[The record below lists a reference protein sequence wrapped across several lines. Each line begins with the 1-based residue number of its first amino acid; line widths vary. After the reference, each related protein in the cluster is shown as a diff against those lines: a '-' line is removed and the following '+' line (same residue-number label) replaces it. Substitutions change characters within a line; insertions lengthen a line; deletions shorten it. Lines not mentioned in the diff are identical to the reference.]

1 MVSTRDTGR
10 PQSLKIT
17 AREALGSAKR
27 HRQEGRRHQADAE
40 LRRAAEARHLLI
52 INYNTPRLEK
62 EFEDSIDT
70 FDGDPPDFAPKGESF
85 QAARRRR
92 ALAAHLYNWDKGSPQ
107 P

>member
-40 LRRAAEARHLLI
+40 LRRAAEARQTLIDDYKTPTLERELLQNI
-52 INYNTPRLEK
+52 EG
-62 EFEDSIDT
+62 S
-70 FDGDPPDFAPKGESF
+70 DFLSDMENPEAV
-85 QAARRRR
+85 RRRK
-92 ALAAHLYNWDKGSPQ
+92 ALLAHLCNFGKGSPQ